1 MLSFLQHLW
10 ETAPLVWLPIG
21 LVLVMVIEVVVV
33 SSLPQSWQDMDW
45 WDGVRDRLRALSF
58 KRETDH

>member
-1 MLSFLQHLW
+1 MLSFLQRLW

-45 WDGVRDRLRALSF
+45 WDRLRDKLV
-58 KRETDH
+58 RR